1 MSARERSKGRRAER
15 ELELLILEAGID
27 CDRSLSGRR
36 QPAGDLSLP
45 GVALE
50 ARRRNRVRLVEWSR
64 EHEHRTPS
72 HLIPALAYRPDG
84 EPWRVSLPLA
94 DFLELLQLREAL

>member
-15 ELELLILEAGID
+15 EVELLVLEAGVE

-36 QPAGDLSLP
+36 QPAGDLSLT

-50 ARRRNRVRLVEWSR
+50 VRRRNRVRVVEWSR
-64 EHEHRTPS
+64 AHEERTPS
-72 HLIPALAYRPDG
+72 HLIPAVAYRGDG

-94 DFLELLQLREAL
+94 DFLDLLREAAR